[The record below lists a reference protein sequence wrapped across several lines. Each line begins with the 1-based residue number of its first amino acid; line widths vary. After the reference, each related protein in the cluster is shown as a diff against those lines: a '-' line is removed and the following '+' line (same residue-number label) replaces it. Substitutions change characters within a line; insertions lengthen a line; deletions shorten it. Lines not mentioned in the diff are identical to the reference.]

1 MKTFFKYNPISTI
14 FIAVL
19 FILSLSVTAQEYQ
32 PFEDLNDTRPT
43 MFAGG
48 NFLYSNKP
56 SNSFGFSPVWGLHIF
71 PDFGIGLG
79 ADYYYAKREN
89 VTIQSYG
96 GKLFIQYNLFPNLY
110 AKSQFSYLY
119 HDGIIINAQQS
130 SQFVPYLFF
139 GGGYQ
144 LPVMKQA
151 SLEVEIL
158 YDIIQDEASLFER
171 GQPVFNA
178 GLIFVF

>member
-1 MKTFFKYNPISTI
+1 MVSQKMKNPQFSLGFLFI
-14 FIAVL
+14 FILPILL
-19 FILSLSVTAQEYQ
+19 FSQEYQ
-32 PFEDLNDTRPT
+32 PFEDLRDTRPK

-48 NFLYSNKP
+48 SFLYANKP
-56 SNSFGFSPVWGLHIF
+56 TTSVGFSPVWGLHIF

-79 ADYYYAKREN
+79 ADYYYAKREDI
-89 VTIQSYG
+89 TIQSYG
-96 GKLFIQYNLFPNLY
+96 GKLFIQYNLFRNLY

-119 HDGIIINAQQS
+119 HDGIIVNAQEA
-130 SQFVPYLFF
+130 SQFVPYLFL

-144 LPVMKQA
+144 MPIMRQA

-158 YDIIQDEASLFER
+158 YDVIQDEASLFER

-178 GLIFVF
+178 GLIFAF